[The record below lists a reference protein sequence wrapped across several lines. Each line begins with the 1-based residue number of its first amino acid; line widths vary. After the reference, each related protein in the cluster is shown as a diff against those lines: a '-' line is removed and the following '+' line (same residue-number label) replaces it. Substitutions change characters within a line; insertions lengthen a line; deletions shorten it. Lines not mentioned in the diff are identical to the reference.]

1 MLSQTFA
8 SLSHSEAEWWRTS
21 VEPGGWIQYG
31 DCDHPTMY
39 LQRKEAVKPSAI
51 AWELY
56 SKGYAMM
63 MEQYPQ
69 QYAAEF
75 SVPDSSRTLFQLK
88 S

>member
-1 MLSQTFA
+1 
-8 SLSHSEAEWWRTS
+8 
-21 VEPGGWIQYG
+21 
-31 DCDHPTMY
+31 MY

-75 SVPDSSRTLFQLK
+75 PVPDPSKGLSSNEILIHYSCTWTKAQWN
-88 S
+88 